1 MQAGTIN
8 PLYCFFTLTYKIYH
22 CIVKGELFKKNQAC
36 DYDVRLYFRF
46 IAVGILDHE
55 SLFKKFPNR
64 ENM

>member
-8 PLYCFFTLTYKIYH
+8 PLHCFFTLTYKIYR
-22 CIVKGELFKKNQAC
+22 CIVKGELFLKNQAC

-46 IAVGILDHE
+46 IAVGILAHE